1 MKIKNTDV
9 NEDAALDDAVNALGM
24 NHDPELLHDDDADQ
38 ESVED
43 DGALVSDSDADADDS
58 AVADDLVDE
67 DLDEDADAEED
78 SDAEEDGDEPDED
91 AEEDDDADADPKA
104 NRRNPKVEKRIAKEV
119 AKRKAAEAVAKQHEA
134 ELKVLQEQLAEGK
147 AKGRF
152 DSVQSLADVAKARRE
167 LRRELDLIEEG
178 IEEGELELEGKTFD
192 AATLRRWRR
201 QVRDELEDALPA
213 VERRISRREEVNRE
227 QVARIYP
234 ELLDEGSDLRKQ
246 ADKVL
251 SRVPGLLHDPEALL
265 LVGDLLRGRRLRMS
279 AKSKSAAPKR
289 VQAKAAPK
297 DSGKGAGTR
306 RVVRAPQGRSEDGEF
321 IAKMERLARER
332 QMV

>member
-1 MKIKNTDV
+1 MNKNVSV
-9 NEDAALDDAVNALGM
+9 NDEDAALDDAVNALGM
-24 NHDPELLHDDDADQ
+24 NDPELLRDDEDANLDSDEAEASDDLDADAEALDGDDADP
-38 ESVED
+38 EVE
-43 DGALVSDSDADADDS
+43 L
-58 AVADDLVDE
+58 
-67 DLDEDADAEED
+67 DAEED

-91 AEEDDDADADPKA
+91 AEEDNEAEADTKDA
-104 NRRNPKVEKRIAKEV
+104 RRNPKVEKRIAKEV
-119 AKRKAAEAVAKQHEA
+119 SKRKAAEANAKVLEA
-134 ELKVLQEQLAEGK
+134 ENKGLQEQLAESK

-152 DSVQSLADVAKARRE
+152 DSVDSLADVAKARRE

-178 IEEGELELEGKTFD
+178 IEEGELELDGKTYD
-192 AATLRRWRR
+192 AATLRKWRR

-213 VERRISRREEVNRE
+213 VERRIARREEVNRE

-246 ADKVL
+246 AEKIL
-251 SRVPGLLHDPEALL
+251 SRVPGLRKDPEALL
-265 LVGDLLRGRRLRMS
+265 LVGDLLRGRRLRMG
-279 AKSKSAAPKR
+279 AKSKSAGKPN
-289 VQAKAAPK
+289 AKGAAAKPAPK

-321 IAKMERLARER
+321 IAKMQRLARER